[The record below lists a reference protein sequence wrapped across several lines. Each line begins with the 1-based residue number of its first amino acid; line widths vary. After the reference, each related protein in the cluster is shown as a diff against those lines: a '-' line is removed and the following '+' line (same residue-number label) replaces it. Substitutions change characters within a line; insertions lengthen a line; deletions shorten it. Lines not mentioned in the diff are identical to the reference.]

1 MGIISGEGRISGS
14 LWLLVW
20 KLQDTERFSLFKPL
34 RGGVRGGP
42 PLFQHRLLDRSK
54 STDFLPH
61 LHLGVA
67 VRLGHR
73 LGQIAEEVVDAVA
86 MRDVGEL
93 FSDPGDEGLLLVRDP
108 EPHRLA

>member
-1 MGIISGEGRISGS
+1 
-14 LWLLVW
+14 
-20 KLQDTERFSLFKPL
+20 
-34 RGGVRGGP
+34 
-42 PLFQHRLLDRSK
+42 
-54 STDFLPH
+54 
-61 LHLGVA
+61 VA